1 MITIRSCEG
10 SLEKDINTRKDTIAD
25 LKQTIVRRQ
34 TELGLLEENERK
46 MSSVTL
52 TSAAPLT
59 KMPSYERRSSIIV
72 PTAPAHNP
80 YYRGSSVE
88 ENRKESYY
96 PSLDLELENV
106 HVPSESHVSPVS
118 HVSNQQP
125 VQLGAIPR
133 TPIPFVQAAP
143 RTRKKHM

>member
-59 KMPSYERRSSIIV
+59 KMPS
-72 PTAPAHNP
+72 
-80 YYRGSSVE
+80 
-88 ENRKESYY
+88 
-96 PSLDLELENV
+96 
-106 HVPSESHVSPVS
+106 
-118 HVSNQQP
+118 
-125 VQLGAIPR
+125 
-133 TPIPFVQAAP
+133 
-143 RTRKKHM
+143 

>member
-1 MITIRSCEG
+1 MNRSREG

-106 HVPSESHVSPVS
+106 HVPPVS

>member
-1 MITIRSCEG
+1 MNRSREG
-10 SLEKDINTRKDTIAD
+10 SLEKDINTRKDTIDD

-34 TELGLLEENERK
+34 TELGLMEETERK
-46 MSSVTL
+46 LSSVTL
-52 TSAAPLT
+52 TSAAQLT

-80 YYRGSSVE
+80 YYRSSSIE
-88 ENRKESYY
+88 ENRKETYY

-106 HVPSESHVSPVS
+106 HVSPPSHVT
-118 HVSNQQP
+118 NQQP
-125 VQLGAIPR
+125 TQLGAVPR

>member
-1 MITIRSCEG
+1 MNRSREG
-10 SLEKDINTRKDTIAD
+10 SLEKDINTRKDTISG
-25 LKQTIVRRQ
+25 LKQTIVQRQ

-46 MSSVTL
+46 LSSVTL

-59 KMPSYERRSSIIV
+59 KVPSYERRSSIIV

-80 YYRGSSVE
+80 YYRSSSVE
-88 ENRKESYY
+88 ENRKETYY
-96 PSLDLELENV
+96 PSLDLEMENV
-106 HVPSESHVSPVS
+106 HVPPGS

-125 VQLGAIPR
+125 AQFGAISR